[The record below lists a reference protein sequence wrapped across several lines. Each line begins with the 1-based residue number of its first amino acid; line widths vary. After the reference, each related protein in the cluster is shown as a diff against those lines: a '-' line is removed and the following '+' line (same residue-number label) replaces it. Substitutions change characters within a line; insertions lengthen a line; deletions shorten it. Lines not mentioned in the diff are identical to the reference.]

1 MKVEVYADPAAVGQR
16 AAKFIA
22 AEARGAVA
30 TRGKFLFAV
39 SGGHTPWLML
49 AELAKNDVP
58 WQHCHLLQI
67 DERVA
72 PDGDPARNLSHL
84 RDSLLAHAPLPS
96 ENLHAMPVGQSD
108 LENAARQYARVLR
121 EVAGDPPILDL
132 AHLGLG
138 PDGHTASLVP
148 YDPVLAVT
156 DRDVAITGVYQEH
169 RRMTLTFP
177 MINRSR
183 RILWLITGADKVGM
197 LQRLLAADPSIPSGR
212 IRQDFAIV
220 IADRT
225 ASPTAP

>member
-1 MKVEVYADPAAVGQR
+1 MKVEVFADPAAVAQR
-16 AAKFIA
+16 AAEFIA
-22 AEARGAVA
+22 AEARSVVA
-30 TRGKFLFAV
+30 ARGKFMFAV

-49 AELAKNDVP
+49 AELAKQEVSWKDT
-58 WQHCHLLQI
+58 HLFQI

-72 PDGDPARNLSHL
+72 PDGDPARNLTHL
-84 RDSLLAHAPLPS
+84 RDSLLVRAPLPT
-96 ENLHAMPVGQSD
+96 ENLHAMPVGESD
-108 LENAARQYARVLR
+108 LENAARQYERVLR
-121 EVAGDPPILDL
+121 EVAGDPPILDI

-148 YDPVLAVT
+148 NDSVLGVR
-156 DRDVAITGVYQEH
+156 DRDVATTGVYQEH
-169 RRMTLTFP
+169 RRMTLTLP

-183 RILWLITGADKVGM
+183 RILWLITGPDKVGM

-212 IRQDFAIV
+212 IRQDNAII